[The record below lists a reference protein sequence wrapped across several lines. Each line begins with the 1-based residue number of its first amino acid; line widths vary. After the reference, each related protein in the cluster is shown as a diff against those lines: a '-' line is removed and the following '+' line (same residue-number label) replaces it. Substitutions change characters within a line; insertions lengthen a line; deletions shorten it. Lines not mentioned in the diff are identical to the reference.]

1 MDDERGVNKDERKG
15 GKGRGDE
22 GYEISRRTFRIE
34 KIGGNFGLGRVGRP
48 VRTEVR

>member
-15 GKGRGDE
+15 GNGGETK

-34 KIGGNFGLGRVGRP
+34 ESGNFGLGRGGRP
-48 VRTEVR
+48 VRTEAR